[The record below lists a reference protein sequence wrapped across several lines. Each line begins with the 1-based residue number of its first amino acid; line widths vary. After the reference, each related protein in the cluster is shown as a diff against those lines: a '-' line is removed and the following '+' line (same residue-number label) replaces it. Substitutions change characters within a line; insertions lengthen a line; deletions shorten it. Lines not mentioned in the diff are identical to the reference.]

1 MEIFY
6 HKKKIVESTNSWAIS
21 EVNNIDENEIHV
33 FSADFQIYGRGQG
46 NHTWSSE
53 DGQNILMSFLVKN
66 LNVKIQNQFLLSR
79 IIALAAY
86 NYISEEL
93 LNDKVEIK
101 WPNDILVNNKKIAGI
116 LIENLV
122 MGDVIKAT
130 VSGIGI
136 NINQGKFASDLNLA
150 TSMIINDNKQRNIE
164 IEIKKMAENY
174 KECLELYF
182 KNGDDYIYKAYND
195 KLWGLNA
202 TKKFMLDGNIVECT
216 ILGTEKDGQ
225 ISLLMPDKNKKS
237 FFHHEIATCY

>member
-21 EVNNIDENEIHV
+21 EVNNTNEGEIHA
-33 FSADFQIYGRGQG
+33 FIADFQISGRGQG

-53 DGQNILMSFLVKN
+53 DGQNILMSFLVKK

-93 LNDKVEIK
+93 PSDKVEIK

-122 MGDVIKAT
+122 M
-130 VSGIGI
+130 
-136 NINQGKFASDLNLA
+136 
-150 TSMIINDNKQRNIE
+150 
-164 IEIKKMAENY
+164 
-174 KECLELYF
+174 
-182 KNGDDYIYKAYND
+182 
-195 KLWGLNA
+195 
-202 TKKFMLDGNIVECT
+202 
-216 ILGTEKDGQ
+216 
-225 ISLLMPDKNKKS
+225 
-237 FFHHEIATCY
+237 